1 MDVRLLWSLAETGYS
16 LAAIAGLA
24 VSWDIWRRAP
34 RDRETA
40 FLCGSVLLLALHYGL
55 YAADAFV
62 HASESMNT
70 SVTVWA
76 AGGQA
81 TLVVSGILVVVSL
94 FLMAVRAYSP
104 IRLPRWV
111 IGVLIT
117 CIGASGIL
125 VIGAT
130 ARLVWGLMQAPSPDV
145 ADRHLRLFILVLT
158 QATALCYVGT
168 LASVATRFDRVPSPG
183 RARWT
188 RLLTEGGPWRSGD
201 QSDTD
206 AATNAVARR
215 ATLQFRSVSLLF
227 LCTAYVLSIGLTLA
241 PQGVGPIRSREITPL
256 FLAAETVVRM
266 SLLPALLRL
275 TYYHSRFLFFDVL
288 IKRGVIWSVIA
299 LCVTVPAFAL
309 ATRLNA
315 TGPLV
320 GLACV
325 GVTILIVTAAT
336 MMDRSQRWLDSI
348 LFHRPNYRAELARI
362 TAEMAACP
370 TVDSV
375 VSIVTAR
382 LQHALSATFVSY
394 ATETATDAE
403 VVVGLGHRE
412 RCRGYLQLGPRAR
425 GQEYRSE
432 DLTFVD
438 AVAAHLTSLLDGFE
452 ARESTRLATIAELK
466 ALRAQINPHF
476 LFNALSTL
484 AEMAHGQPATE
495 RAILNLARVFR
506 YALDATQHELVPL
519 GEEIDALR
527 AYLEIEAERFDDQL
541 RFDIA
546 VPSEVR
552 STPIP
557 PMLLQPL
564 VENAVKHGLSSRV
577 GGGMV
582 RIVAERE
589 EGLLRLTVQDDGV
602 GFDLERTPRR
612 IGLSNVGARV
622 EQTGG
627 WWRVQSIPGAGTQVT
642 LTLTTT

>member
-1 MDVRLLWSLAETGYS
+1 MDVRLLWSLADTGYS

-34 RDRETA
+34 RDRETT
-40 FLCGSVLLLALHYGL
+40 FLCGSVVLLALHYGC

-62 HASESMNT
+62 HASERTNA
-70 SVTVWA
+70 SVTIWA

-81 TLVVSGILVVVSL
+81 TLVVSGILVVLSL

-104 IRLPRWV
+104 MRLPRWV
-111 IGVLIT
+111 MGVVIT
-117 CIGASGIL
+117 CIGGSAMV

-130 ARLVWGLMQAPSPDV
+130 AMLVWRLPHAPSPYV
-145 ADRHLRLFILVLT
+145 VDRHLRWFILVVT
-158 QATALCYVGT
+158 QGTVLCYVGT
-168 LASVATRFDRVPSPG
+168 LLSIAKLFDRVPLPG
-183 RARWT
+183 HARWT
-188 RLLTEGGPWRSGD
+188 RLLTQGGPWRSGD
-201 QSDTD
+201 PSG
-206 AATNAVARR
+206 AEASTNAVAKR
-215 ATLQFRSVSLLF
+215 AAHKFRSLSSLF
-227 LCTAYVLSIGLTLA
+227 LCTAYVLSTGLIVA
-241 PQGVGPIRSREITPL
+241 PPWAGPMRAREITPVL
-256 FLAAETVVRM
+256 LAAETLVRM

-299 LCVTVPAFAL
+299 LSVTVPAFAL
-309 ATRLNA
+309 AARLNA
-315 TGPLV
+315 PGHWV

-325 GVTILIVTAAT
+325 GVTVLIVIAAT
-336 MMDRSQRWLDSI
+336 VIDRSQRWLDTI
-348 LFHRPNYRAELARI
+348 LFRRPNYRAELAGI
-362 TAEMAACP
+362 TGEMAACP
-370 TVDSV
+370 TVDSL
-375 VSIVTAR
+375 VSVVTAR

-394 ATETATDAE
+394 APEAETGAE
-403 VVVGLGHRE
+403 VMVGLGQRHRF
-412 RCRGYLQLGPRAR
+412 RGYLQLGPRAR

-432 DLTFVD
+432 DLTFID
-438 AVAAHLTSLLDGFE
+438 AVAAQMTSLLDGFD
-452 ARESTRLATIAELK
+452 ARESTRLATLAELK

-484 AEMAHGQPATE
+484 AEMAHSQPATE

-519 GEEIDALR
+519 GDEIDALR

-552 STPIP
+552 NTPIP

-577 GGGMV
+577 GRGTV

-589 EGLLRLTVQDDGV
+589 ERLLRLTVQDDGV
-602 GFDLERTPRR
+602 GFDLERTQRR

-622 EQTGG
+622 ERTGG
-627 WWRVQSIPGAGTQVT
+627 WWRIQSIPGAGTQVT
-642 LTLTTT
+642 LALTTP